1 MISVS
6 VPANNN
12 KKFHM
17 NYNVSVR
24 KELFQE
30 YCNQADILYGAKPLA
45 FDSGDSQGMSQEL

>member
-17 NYNVSVR
+17 NYNGSIR
-24 KELFQE
+24 NELVQE